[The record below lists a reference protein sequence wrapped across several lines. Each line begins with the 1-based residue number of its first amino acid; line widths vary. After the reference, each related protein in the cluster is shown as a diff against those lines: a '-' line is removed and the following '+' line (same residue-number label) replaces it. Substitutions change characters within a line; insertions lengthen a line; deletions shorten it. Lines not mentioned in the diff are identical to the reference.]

1 MKATSLAL
9 SDQNILIL
17 VSNCV
22 AIRSSNMSL
31 AKWTSTFWSDF

>member
-1 MKATSLAL
+1 MEATSLAL

-22 AIRSSNMSL
+22 AIRANNIG
-31 AKWTSTFWSDF
+31 